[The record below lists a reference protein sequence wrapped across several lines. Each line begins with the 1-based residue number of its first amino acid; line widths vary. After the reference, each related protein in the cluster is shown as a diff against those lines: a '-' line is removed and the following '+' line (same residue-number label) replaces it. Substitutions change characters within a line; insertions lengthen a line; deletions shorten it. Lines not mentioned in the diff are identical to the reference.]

1 MGDIDQNIYSWRGAR
16 LRNILDFEKFS
27 AIANEMQAPLIID
40 NTFATPYAA
49 AARRDV
55 DDIIEPADTR
65 RHLAMTLDILHTKR
79 EFRPMKKHGL
89 IPL

>member
-1 MGDIDQNIYSWRGAR
+1 MGPAGAVNVIFR
-16 LRNILDFEKFS
+16 DEIAKAENPKEKRD
-27 AIANEMQAPLIID
+27 ALMADYQA
-40 NTFATPYAA
+40 TFASPYAA
-49 AARRDV
+49 AARREV

-65 RHLAMTLDILHTKR
+65 RQLAMTLDILHTKR

>member
-1 MGDIDQNIYSWRGAR
+1 MGPRGAVNVIFR
-16 LRNILDFEKFS
+16 EEIKKAEDPKEKR
-27 AIANEMQAPLIID
+27 EELIKSYQD
-40 NTFATPYAA
+40 TFATPYAA
-49 AARRDV
+49 AARREV
-55 DDIIEPADTR
+55 DDIIEPAETR